1 MPTIVTVERAT
12 ACKVY
17 LESHFN
23 ELFSKASPRAVRL
36 DCLQAELYYS
46 KGLTKEDKDIRRKMF
61 FASESNHLRKTRVLK
76 SQTYSALRGRHNK
89 IVDSYEV
96 VKILGKGSFGIVRL
110 VRHRTDPL
118 QVQPTVPTVP
128 EVYAMKVIRKSQ
140 MLKSTQEGHLRAERD
155 FLVASEGSEWSV
167 PLSRQLP
174 LEKSEY

>member
-1 MPTIVTVERAT
+1 MPTIVTVERAA

-17 LESHFN
+17 LESHFS
-23 ELFSKASPRAVRL
+23 ELFSKASPREIRL

-46 KGLTKEDKDIRRKMF
+46 KGLADEDKDIRRKMF
-61 FASESNHLRKTRVLK
+61 FTSESHHLRKTRVLK
-76 SQTYSALRGRHNK
+76 SQTCSALRGRQNK

-96 VKILGKGSFGIVRL
+96 LKILGKGSFGVVRL

-118 QVQPTVPTVP
+118 QVRHTVPLVP

-155 FLVASEGSEWSV
+155 FLVASEGSEWLVS
-167 PLSRQLP
+167 LSTR
-174 LEKSEY
+174 SSR